1 MRILFIGDIVGQPA
15 RNTLKRCIPELKYD
29 LKFDICIANAENAA
43 GGSGISSKV
52 AEELFE
58 MGIDVLTSG
67 DHVWRNKEI
76 FSIINKTDR
85 IIRPANYPDS
95 SPGYGSC
102 VINTNRGVSI
112 GVINLLGRVFMNP
125 IDSPFTAVM
134 KEIDKIKSRAKIII
148 VDFHAEA
155 TSEKIAMGWYLDGKV
170 SAVLGTHTHVPT
182 ADFKILPNGTAY
194 ISDVGMVGAKN
205 SVLGRD
211 IEPVVRHFV
220 NGLPQRFT
228 VADGDI
234 SVQGVL
240 IDIDEKTGIATR
252 IDRVDCD

>member
-29 LKFDICIANAENAA
+29 YKFDICIANAENAA
-43 GGSGISSKV
+43 GGSGISPKV
-52 AEELFE
+52 ADELFSF
-58 MGIDVLTSG
+58 GIDILTSG
-67 DHVWRNKEI
+67 DHIWRNKEI
-76 FSIINKTDR
+76 FSIINRNDR
-85 IIRPANYPDS
+85 ILRPANYPDS
-95 SPGYGSC
+95 SPGHGCC
-102 VINTNRGVSI
+102 VINTNKGITV

-125 IDSPFTAVM
+125 IDSPFVTVIN
-134 KEIDKIKSRAKIII
+134 EIEKIKNKTKIII

-182 ADFKILPNGTAY
+182 ADNKILPNGTAY
-194 ISDVGMVGAKN
+194 ITDVGMVGAKN

-220 NGLPQRFT
+220 NSLPQRFT

-234 SVQGVL
+234 SVQGV
-240 IDIDEKTGIATR
+240 IIEIDETTGFATR
-252 IDRVDCD
+252 IERIDYE